1 MIRSTAHRV
10 LRGLDPR
17 ARRRERQTRQG
28 ARDHVT
34 LPLDMFD
41 QLRTADEVAAAK
53 KLEGIYHKGQRRA
66 WNGKEVLAELVEK
79 HGGVKVSPEQR
90 EALRALFAV
99 ILWGELAAWKISA
112 DLAQRLEPLEA
123 KMAAT
128 AQAHDEARHFYVM
141 HDYLH
146 AIDAMPKEMD
156 FWSRRV
162 VELTLGVDDLAKK
175 LYGMQLTIE
184 VIALTIF
191 QRVRELE
198 VEPVLTELLPYY
210 ERDEARHVGL
220 GTQLVPSLIQGMT
233 PAQQLDFALF
243 ELDLLLSTL
252 MGLKGMEPDL
262 LSIGVDPR
270 SILGVGFRKITEVN
284 KVMKSEFPDF
294 PDDPPITRIF
304 HGVSELLFPQ
314 EGAGAAVPLP
324 RRAKH
329 AALVAARRMEGV
341 IEIWSRRGRVDA
353 DPPIV
358 HA

>member
-1 MIRSTAHRV
+1 MIRSRIRRFVNRGGELPFGMFDAHYTDQEAR
-10 LRGLDPR
+10 R
-17 ARRRERQTRQG
+17 ARR
-28 ARDHVT
+28 
-34 LPLDMFD
+34 
-41 QLRTADEVAAAK
+41 
-53 KLEGIYHKGQRRA
+53 LENIYHVGQDRIWDGR
-66 WNGKEVLAELVEK
+66 EVLQELIAK
-79 HGGVKVSPEQR
+79 HGPPKLAER
-90 EALRALFAV
+90 EKRALGRIFA
-99 ILWGELAAWKISA
+99 IIMWGELAAWKISA
-112 DLAQRLEPLEA
+112 QLADRLEALEP
-123 KMAAT
+123 KLAASS
-128 AQAHDEARHFYVM
+128 QAHDEARHFYVM

-233 PAQQLDFALF
+233 PAQQLDFAVF

-284 KVMKSEFPDF
+284 KVMKAEFPDF

-314 EGAGAAVPLP
+314 EGADATVPLP

-341 IEIWSRRGRVDA
+341 IEIWSRRGRPDG
-353 DPPIV
+353 DPPIA

>member
-1 MIRSTAHRV
+1 MIRSRIRRFV
-10 LRGLDPR
+10 NRGGELPFGMFDVQYTEQEARR
-17 ARRRERQTRQG
+17 ARR
-28 ARDHVT
+28 
-34 LPLDMFD
+34 
-41 QLRTADEVAAAK
+41 
-53 KLEGIYHKGQRRA
+53 LENIYHVGQDRIWDGR
-66 WNGKEVLAELVEK
+66 EVLQELIAK
-79 HGGVKVSPEQR
+79 HGQPK
-90 EALRALFAV
+90 
-99 ILWGELAAWKISA
+99 LAASS
-112 DLAQRLEPLEA
+112 
-123 KMAAT
+123 
-128 AQAHDEARHFYVM
+128 QAHDEARHFYVM